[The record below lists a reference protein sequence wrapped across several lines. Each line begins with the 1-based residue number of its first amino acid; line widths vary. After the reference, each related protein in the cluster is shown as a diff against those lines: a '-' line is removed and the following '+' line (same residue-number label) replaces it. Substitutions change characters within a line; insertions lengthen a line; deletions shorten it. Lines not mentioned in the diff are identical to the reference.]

1 MLRGTAIGL
10 FLLLFLAGS
19 VPARADH
26 WRATRLQASLAAEDQ
41 FGAAVAVSEQVIAVG
56 AHGANQSAGAV
67 YLYRRVDGA
76 WTPFPGEPQRGPAGS
91 RFGFDVALDPD
102 GRRLLVGAPGAG
114 GCGGIFLFDIEAG
127 EGRVTSRTPPELPSG
142 ACRPGDDVGSAVAI
156 AAEVLAVG
164 ARGADRRAGRVY
176 VSVSGGS
183 FQRVEVSPPPG
194 AGSELGQSL
203 AVNGRWLVAGAP
215 APYTSTRSAGAA
227 YVVDVDLVR
236 GGQPPRAEQPPS
248 AEKLLPMPALDVGA
262 AFGYAVAAAGE
273 LIAVGAPL
281 SGSRDAGAVF
291 RYRYDANAGRW
302 NLEGDPVA
310 AGAAGDQLGV
320 AVAFG
325 GGRLV
330 AGARYAG
337 TARAGAAYLY
347 GHGELRSPSPERAA
361 EFGFATALYGETAVV
376 GAFRQGRTGAAYVF
390 EPVHLPVVRL
400 DAVTDEI
407 SDDCPDDAD
416 ACRVA
421 EVSEGRGPVQLRVSA
436 SGENGAPLAA
446 EVRVRVASIEGTA
459 GAAEDCSLPVA
470 DGSEDFC
477 GLSEVVVLTPA
488 QPSST
493 VEVDLI
499 ADSVC
504 EAAETFT
511 VALSDPANAM
521 LADASSLTVR
531 ILNDDAGSIL
541 LTPGALTTSEDGTP
555 VPLQVR
561 LDCPPAGNVTVV
573 LAASPALASFDRPLL
588 TFTPANWNVPQTVRA
603 RGTDDA
609 ACAPAASPY
618 AITASSASTDPPYA
632 PATIPASNTNDD
644 VTCVS
649 GTKEVCPAADGTVV
663 YTVVLSNAG
672 SAAQEDSPSRHELLD
687 VLPPQLSLVL
697 ASATSGVATV
707 DYAGDAVTW
716 NGPIPPGEEV
726 EEVVTITIVA
736 ALDEVDEGTEVSNHA
751 RLTFDREGDGS
762 PEIARTD
769 DPDTDEPED
778 STDFTVGTV
787 CPAPPPPPPGP

>member
-1 MLRGTAIGL
+1 
-10 FLLLFLAGS
+10 
-19 VPARADH
+19 V
-26 WRATRLQASLAAEDQ
+26 
-41 FGAAVAVSEQVIAVG
+41 
-56 AHGANQSAGAV
+56 
-67 YLYRRVDGA
+67 
-76 WTPFPGEPQRGPAGS
+76 TP
-91 RFGFDVALDPD
+91 
-102 GRRLLVGAPGAG
+102 
-114 GCGGIFLFDIEAG
+114 
-127 EGRVTSRTPPELPSG
+127 RTPPELPSG

-156 AAEVLAVG
+156 NAQFLVVG
-164 ARGADRRAGRVY
+164 ARGVDRRAGRIY
-176 VSVSGGS
+176 VSEGGGDFES
-183 FQRVEVSPPPG
+183 VEVSPPPG

-203 AVNGRWLVAGAP
+203 ALNGRWLVAGAP
-215 APYTSTRSAGAA
+215 APYVSTRSAGAA
-227 YVVDVDLVR
+227 YVVDLAPV
-236 GGQPPRAEQPPS
+236 GPPRRAE
-248 AEKLLPMPALDVGA
+248 LLPMPPLDAGA

-281 SGSRDAGAVF
+281 SGSRHAGAVF
-291 RYRYDANAGRW
+291 RYRYDAEAGRW
-302 NLEGDPVA
+302 SLESNPVA

-347 GHGELRSPSPERAA
+347 GHGELRSPFPEPGA
-361 EFGFATALYGETAVV
+361 EFGFATALHGETAVV

-400 DAVTDEI
+400 DAVTDE
-407 SDDCPDDAD
+407 
-416 ACRVA
+416 VL
-421 EVSEGRGPVQLRVSA
+421 EGLGPVRLQVSA
-436 SGENGAPLAA
+436 SGENGAPLVA
-446 EVRVRVASIEGTA
+446 EVRVRVASADGTA
-459 GAAEDCSLPVA
+459 GAAADCQNPAA

-477 GLSEVVVLTPA
+477 RLSEVVVLTPA
-488 QPSST
+488 QPSRT
-493 VEVDLI
+493 LEVPLV
-499 ADSVC
+499 ADGVC

-555 VPLQVR
+555 VPFQVR
-561 LDCPPAGNVTVV
+561 LDCPPAGNVTVA
-573 LAASPALASFDRPLL
+573 LAAAPALASFDRPLL
-588 TFTPANWNVPQTVRA
+588 TFTPANWNVRQTVRA

-609 ACAPAASPY
+609 ACEPATSPY

-649 GTKEVCPAADGTVV
+649 GTKKVCPAADGTVV
-663 YTVVLSNAG
+663 YTIVLANDG
-672 SAAQEDSPSRHELLD
+672 SAAQEDLASHELLD
-687 VLPPQLSLVL
+687 ALPPQLSVVL

-716 NGPIPPGEEV
+716 NGRIPEKGA
-726 EEVVTITIVA
+726 VTITIVA
-736 ALDEVDEGTEVSNHA
+736 ALHEVAEGTVVSNHA
-751 RLTFDREGDGS
+751 RLTFDREGDGT

-769 DPDTDEPED
+769 ADPATEGAEDPTVFEVGDT
-778 STDFTVGTV
+778 
-787 CPAPPPPPPGP
+787 CPPPPPPP

>member
-10 FLLLFLAGS
+10 LLLLFLAGS
-19 VPARADH
+19 LPARADH
-26 WRATRLQASLAAEDQ
+26 WQATRLSASLAAEDQ

-56 AHGANQSAGAV
+56 AHGAERGAGAV
-67 YLYRRVDGA
+67 YLYRRVDGQ
-76 WTPFPGEPQRGPAGS
+76 WTPFPGQPQRGPRAS
-91 RFGFDVALDPD
+91 RFGFDVALDRE
-102 GRRLLVGAPGAG
+102 GTRLLVGAPGAD

-127 EGRVTSRTPPELPSG
+127 EGRVTPRTPPELPPE
-142 ACRPGDDVGSAVAI
+142 ACRPGDDLGSAVAI
-156 AAEVLAVG
+156 NSTVLVVG
-164 ARGADRRAGRVY
+164 ARGADRRAGRLYVY
-176 VSVSGGS
+176 EGGES
-183 FQRVEVSPPPG
+183 FQRVDVLPQPG

-215 APYTSTRSAGAA
+215 APYVSTRSAGAA
-227 YVVDVDLVR
+227 YVVDLAGAGPRSAKPLPV
-236 GGQPPRAEQPPS
+236 PP
-248 AEKLLPMPALDVGA
+248 LDAGA
-262 AFGYAVAAAGE
+262 AFGYAVATAGE
-273 LIAVGAPL
+273 LVAVGAPL
-281 SGSRDAGAVF
+281 SGPSDAGAVF
-291 RYRYDANAGRW
+291 RYRYDAVTELW
-302 NLEGDPVA
+302 NLEGNPVA

-337 TARAGAAYLY
+337 AARAGAAYLY
-347 GHGELRSPSPERAA
+347 GHGELRSPLLEPGAQ
-361 EFGFATALYGETAVV
+361 FGFATALHGETAVV

-390 EPVHLPVVRL
+390 EPVHLPIVRIE
-400 DAVTDEI
+400 AVTDEVL
-407 SDDCPDDAD
+407 DDCTGTGAAG
-416 ACRVA
+416 ACGVA
-421 EVSEGRGPVQLRVSA
+421 EVREGQGPVLLRVSA

-493 VEVDLI
+493 VEVDLV
-499 ADSVC
+499 ADGVC

-511 VALSDPANAM
+511 VALSDPANAI
-521 LADASSLTVR
+521 LAAGSSLEVQ

-541 LTPGALTTSEDGTP
+541 LTPGALTTSEDGSP

-561 LDCPPAGNVTVV
+561 LDCPPAGNVVV
-573 LAASPALASFDRPLL
+573 ALAASSGLARFDRPLL
-588 TFTPANWNVPQTVRA
+588 TFTPANWSVSQNVRVQ
-603 RGTDDA
+603 GTDDA
-609 ACAPAASPY
+609 ACVPVPSPY
-618 AITASSASTDPPYA
+618 TITASSTSTDPPYA
-632 PATIPASNTNDD
+632 PAALPASNTNDD

-649 GTKEVCPAADGTVV
+649 GTKKVCPYTDGTVV
-663 YTVVLSNAG
+663 YTIVLSNAG
-672 SAAQEDSPSRHELLD
+672 SAAQEDLASHELLD

-716 NGPIPPGEEV
+716 NGRIPPRREG
-726 EEVVTITIVA
+726 VVTITIVA
-736 ALDEVDEGTEVSNHA
+736 ALHEVDEGTEVSNHA

-769 DPDTDEPED
+769 ADPATGGAEDPTVFAVGDT
-778 STDFTVGTV
+778 
-787 CPAPPPPPPGP
+787 CPPPPPPP